1 MPRSFNISLCQSETC
16 KSKFQR
22 LIIVVMK
29 TELWYKSLLR
39 TQNPTKKKSK
49 RKSCIK
55 KNPEMSLLSQSILNI
70 WKNNHHQSMVKNNH
84 PCILMSNLRLLRLK
98 RILKNSR
105 SNNSRKSFKK
115 MIIIQIPRKKK
126 VSKKLIKRKILNLKK
141 KMKLR
146 NLKNKTKIKRMMPQS
161 KNLKH
166 LWMMMFLN

>member
-22 LIIVVMK
+22 LSIVVMK
-29 TELWYKSLLR
+29 MELWYKSPHR
-39 TQNPTKKKSK
+39 IQNPTKKKSK
-49 RKSCIK
+49 RKSRIK
-55 KNPEMSLLSQSILNI
+55 KSPEMSLLSQSILNI
-70 WKNNHHQSMVKNNH
+70 WKNNHHLSMVKNNH
-84 PCILMSNLRLLRLK
+84 LCILMSKLRLLRLK
-98 RILKNSR
+98 IILKNSR
-105 SNNSRKSFKK
+105 RNNSRKSIKK